1 MKKKVWSPGL
11 ILRLSWL
18 SGTRNLHLDEKSFTL
33 KWEKT
38 FCAFFTV
45 APYEGFEIYVSSDL
59 EEKTFDVFLQ
69 ML

>member
-1 MKKKVWSPGL
+1 MRKDFL
-11 ILRLSWL
+11 
-18 SGTRNLHLDEKSFTL
+18 
-33 KWEKT
+33 
-38 FCAFFTV
+38 CFFTV